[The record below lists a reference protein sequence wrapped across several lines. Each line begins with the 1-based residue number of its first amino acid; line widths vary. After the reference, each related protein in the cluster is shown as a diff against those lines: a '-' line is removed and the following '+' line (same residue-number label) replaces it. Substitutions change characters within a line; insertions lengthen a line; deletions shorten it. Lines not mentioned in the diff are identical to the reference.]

1 MKRFFLI
8 FSFLITFCLS
18 AHSQATGLVDLKF
31 GQAQIADSQ
40 WNVSACMYTATCQIY
55 SKNPG
60 TAYKIPWYSGQI
72 QWAAGDYIRF
82 QAWTPDPNNPWVAIQ
97 YAANGTQKAVMGTGH
112 IINMGTDYFF
122 FVGNDNNT
130 GQLFSMTQGFANT
143 SGVTWTGTLNPTV
156 AQVNSYATNGS
167 TTPLAAGQTAAPAG
181 PPPPAPTA
189 IYMNNATVKITR
201 AIPTTSNSP
210 NGEGPNN
217 AFDNN
222 PSTKYL
228 NFDKKNAGVT
238 VQLNTGKAVTGF
250 TVTTANDF
258 SGRDPTSYKL
268 YGSND
273 GSTWTLIKQ
282 DAITLSDNRFTT
294 SAVIDVANTT
304 PYAYYFMLFPTTKA
318 GEGCGQNCNSM
329 QIAEI
334 TYYYDANSTTTSTAS
349 SNTIV
354 DPVNAAANT
363 LCCGGSAASFNANP
377 VNTAKVMT
385 FVNRTTAD
393 SQVHIEQIGTQNV
406 VEVNQ
411 SGTRNNYVEYYGN
424 GLSNDVNITQ
434 TGNAT
439 TQVNYVD
446 LRVVGNFNSVDLQQ
460 TSTGGSKGIFADVSG
475 NNNSLLVQQK
485 DSGSHYAEVTLSGG
499 NKNVD
504 ILQQGSASHMAKI
517 NLSGTGTDLSL
528 TQSGSTQ
535 NYYSITHNCTT
546 VGGCA
551 KITVQQGQ

>member
-1 MKRFFLI
+1 MKRFLLI

-31 GQAQIADSQ
+31 GRYQIADSQ
-40 WNVSACMYTATCQIY
+40 WNVQACMYTTTCQIY

-60 TAYKIPWYSGQI
+60 TAYQIPWYNGQLS
-72 QWAAGDYIRF
+72 WAAGDYVKF
-82 QAWTPDPNNPWVAIQ
+82 ATTGDATNPWNAIQ
-97 YAANGTQKAVMGTGH
+97 YTSAGTQKAVMGTGH

-156 AQVNSYATNGS
+156 AQVNNYATNGS

-189 IYMNNATVKITR
+189 IYMNNATVNIIR
-201 AIPTTSNSP
+201 AIPTSNNSP
-210 NGEGPNN
+210 GSEGPNN

-222 PSTKYL
+222 PNTKYL

-238 VQLNTGKAVTGF
+238 IQLTSGRVVTHF

-273 GSTWTLIKQ
+273 GATWTLIKQ
-282 DAITLSDNRFTT
+282 DSISLSESRYTT
-294 SAVIDVANTT
+294 SAVIDIGNTT
-304 PYAYYFMLFPTTKA
+304 AYAYYFMLFPTTKA
-318 GEGCGQNCNSM
+318 GDGCGLNCDSM

-354 DPVNAAANT
+354 DPVTAAANT
-363 LCCGGSAASFNANP
+363 LCCGGSAASFNATTT
-377 VNTAKVMT
+377 NTAKVLT

-424 GLSNDVNITQ
+424 GLSNDINITQ
-434 TGNAT
+434 TGNAA
-439 TQVNYVD
+439 TQANYVD
-446 LRVVGNFNSVDLQQ
+446 LRVVGNFNTVDLQQ
-460 TSTGGSKGIFADVSG
+460 TSTGGTKGIFADVSG

-485 DSGSHYAEVTLSGG
+485 DSGSHYAEITLSGG

-504 ILQQGSASHMAKI
+504 ITQQGSAGHMAKV
-517 NLSGTGTDLSL
+517 NLSGTPTDLSL

-546 VGGCA
+546 AGGCA
-551 KITVQQGQ
+551 KITVTQGQ

>member
-1 MKRFFLI
+1 MKRFLLI

-40 WNVSACMYTATCQIY
+40 WNTGACLYTTTCQIY

-60 TAYKIPWYSGQI
+60 TAYKIPWWSGQLS
-72 QWAAGDYIRF
+72 WAAGDYVKF
-82 QAWTPDPNNPWVAIQ
+82 VTTGDTANPWNAIQ
-97 YAANGTQKAVMGTGH
+97 YTSAGTQKAVMGTGH
-112 IINMGTDYFF
+112 IINMGTNYFF
-122 FVGNDNNT
+122 FVGNDNDT

-143 SGVTWTGTLNPTV
+143 SGVTWTGTLNPTIS
-156 AQVNSYATNGS
+156 QVNAYATNGS

-189 IYMNNATVKITR
+189 IYMNNATVKIIR
-201 AIPTTSNSP
+201 AIPTTNNSP
-210 NGEGPNN
+210 GGEGPNS

-222 PSTKYL
+222 PNTKYL

-238 VQLNTGKAVTGF
+238 VQLNTGKVVTGF

-282 DAITLSDNRFTT
+282 DTILLSESRFTT
-294 SAVIDVANTT
+294 SSTINITNTT
-304 PYAYYFMLFPTTKA
+304 AYAYYFMLFPTTKA
-318 GEGCGQNCNSM
+318 GDGCGLNCDSM
-329 QIAEI
+329 QIAEL
-334 TYYYDANSTTTSTAS
+334 TYYYDANSTATSTAS
-349 SNTIV
+349 SNNIV
-354 DPVNAAANT
+354 DPVTAAANT
-363 LCCGGSAASFNANP
+363 LCCGGSASPFSASTTNN
-377 VNTAKVMT
+377 AKVLS
-385 FVNRTTAD
+385 FINRTTAD
-393 SQVHIEQIGTQNV
+393 SKVNIEQIGTQN
-406 VEVNQ
+406 EVTVSQ
-411 SGTRNNYVEYYGN
+411 SGTRNNYVNYYGN
-424 GLSNDVNITQ
+424 GLSNEVNIVQ
-434 TGNAT
+434 QGNAS
-439 TQVNYVD
+439 TQVNYTD
-446 LRVVGNFNSVDLQQ
+446 LRVVGNFNTVDLQQ
-460 TSTGGSKGIFADVSG
+460 TSTGGGKGIFADVGG
-475 NNNSLLVQQK
+475 NNNSLIVQQK

-504 ILQQGSASHMAKI
+504 ITQQGSVGHMAKV
-517 NLSGTGTDLSL
+517 NLSGNPTDLSL

-546 VGGCA
+546 AGGCA
-551 KITVQQGQ
+551 KITVTQGQ